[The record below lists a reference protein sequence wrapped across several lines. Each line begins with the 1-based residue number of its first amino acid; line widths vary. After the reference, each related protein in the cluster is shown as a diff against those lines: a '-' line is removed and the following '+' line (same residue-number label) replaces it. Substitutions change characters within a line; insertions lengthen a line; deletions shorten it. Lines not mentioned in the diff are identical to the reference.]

1 MEFIELEKEEECC
14 GFGGIF
20 LVKEFE
26 ILVVMVKEKIK
37 DIESCYVDVIVLVDV
52 GCLMNISIVM

>member
-37 DIESCYVDVIVLVDV
+37 DIESC
-52 GCLMNISIVM
+52 